1 MPSSLYRQFFAAHNP
16 DRLSLATGPQGQGD
30 TPMKLSAQV
39 LLVATVGTLAHAQFP
54 SQIKHVVIVFQENR
68 SPDNLFQ
75 GLHGLKGSNGVPY
88 DIQNYWVT
96 STGVHKAL
104 APA

>member
-1 MPSSLYRQFFAAHNP
+1 MKHSAPIFLFVAA
-16 DRLSLATGPQGQGD
+16 L
-30 TPMKLSAQV
+30 
-39 LLVATVGTLAHAQFP
+39 GTLAHAQFP

-96 STGVHKAL
+96 STGAHKPL
-104 APA
+104 APVGLATDFDLSHSH